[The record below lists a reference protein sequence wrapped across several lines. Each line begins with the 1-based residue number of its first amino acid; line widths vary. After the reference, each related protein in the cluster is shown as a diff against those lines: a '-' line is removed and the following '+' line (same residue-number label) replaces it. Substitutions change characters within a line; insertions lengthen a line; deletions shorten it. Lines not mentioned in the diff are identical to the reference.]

1 VSRPSREVEANRI
14 GEPLADRLAST
25 LEKPAER
32 RREGLGPRGERVVV
46 STLPALVTPS
56 VGDAGDGVTAGAAHP
71 DRAADLV
78 VRADRVARRLHGEFS
93 TFLRELPEDA
103 RNASGLARHLAID
116 RTTCQRLV
124 FAVSRP
130 YPGVELFSRL
140 PGLRALQQI
149 VDAAQSAK
157 PPIDDAVAA
166 GALAAVDQLR
176 ELAVDAGGSL
186 SSLMRL
192 LDSRSRGAPAAADST
207 LQAKPIISAL
217 QASGDRGADAR
228 ARLFAAAADLTGRS
242 SDGWVAVYI
251 YRPMAAA
258 PGAVPQVELV
268 RAHGLVGHVA
278 RADAV
283 PLTLH
288 NFTTK
293 ASSAPDDSV
302 GAFASLFREPES
314 RRTLDSL
321 LTEFTSDPPPLV
333 RSKQPNEFL
342 VQAIDERA
350 SSVGRPVDF
359 VLATRTVVPHPSQQS
374 PPIEEAW
381 ALVNFPCRHLA
392 FDIYLHRDLARA
404 CIPSLD
410 AHLWRPDFAQHVGD
424 RWQTRFAQAPTLQVL
439 GSGLRAPPTPAYS
452 RLGELTRHLFTRLEL
467 DADSFVGFRCEVAFP
482 IWRAGYCV
490 SLDFTSPAT
499 DAPVA

>member
-1 VSRPSREVEANRI
+1 M
-14 GEPLADRLAST
+14 
-25 LEKPAER
+25 
-32 RREGLGPRGERVVV
+32 
-46 STLPALVTPS
+46 TPS
-56 VGDAGDGVTAGAAHP
+56 VGESGDGVTAGAAP
-71 DRAADLV
+71 AERAADLL
-78 VRADRVARRLHGEFS
+78 VRSDRVARRLHGEFS
-93 TFLRELPEDA
+93 TFLRELPVDA

-140 PGLRALQQI
+140 PGLRALEQI
-149 VDAAQSAK
+149 VDAAHSAK

-166 GALAAVDQLR
+166 GALAALDQLR
-176 ELAVDAGGSL
+176 ELVVDAGGSL

-192 LDSRSRGAPAAADST
+192 LDSRTRGTPVAVDTTLRATPA
-207 LQAKPIISAL
+207 ISAL
-217 QASGDRGADAR
+217 QAPKDSGADAR
-228 ARLFAAAADLTGRS
+228 ARLFAAAADLTGRL
-242 SDGWVAVYI
+242 SDGWLAVYI
-251 YRPMAAA
+251 YRPLPSKNGA
-258 PGAVPQVELV
+258 PAQVELI

-293 ASSAPDDSV
+293 SSGVPDESV

-350 SSVGRPVDF
+350 STVGRPVDF
-359 VLATRTVVPHPSQQS
+359 VLATRTVVPHPALQS

-381 ALVNFPCRHLA
+381 ALINFPCRHLA

-424 RWQTRFAQAPTLQVL
+424 RWQTRFADAPTLQVL
-439 GSGLRAPPTPAYS
+439 GSGLRTPPTPAYP

-467 DADSFVGFRCEVAFP
+467 EAESFVGFRCEVAYP

-490 SLDFTSPAT
+490 SLDFTSPAADVPAT
-499 DAPVA
+499 